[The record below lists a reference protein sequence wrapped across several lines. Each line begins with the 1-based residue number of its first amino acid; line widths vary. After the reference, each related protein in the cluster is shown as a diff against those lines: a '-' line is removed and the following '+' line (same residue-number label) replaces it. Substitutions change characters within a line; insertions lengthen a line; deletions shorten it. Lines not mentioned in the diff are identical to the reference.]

1 MSKSHPDA
9 RPTWFRLSED
19 SWALIAEEY
28 KNGATADELSAK
40 WKVAAR
46 TIYRRAG
53 LGGWTKK
60 AHGDAVAREHAA
72 AFEAQAEAARR
83 AALGGAGPLP
93 GALWLTGDED
103 ADAEALDAFDPAF
116 AAASGR
122 GASPPPP
129 PPPPPP
135 PLSTDPSDLKAA
147 TLARLAAAIH
157 SGRDQEA
164 LRLSTLADRLSRLG
178 ATDETADEAPAQA
191 PGGATGGWRP
201 DLLTAMGCTAHT
213 CVDPIDDPER
223 ARLLMTG
230 FVDWRPSRA
239 QIEHEVECMFRSIFL
254 IALVMLVK
262 PEAAPPLLLRRVFRF
277 RRDYLGEDN
286 PETLKRAE
294 LISENI
300 LRQFEGPYRAF
311 VQTERRPIRKLAC
324 RTWPPPRPPYPSRK
338 ALAKEATPL
347 PLAPAAPS
355 PQPNGGLSR

>member
-9 RPTWFRLSED
+9 RPTWFRLSEA
-19 SWALIAEEY
+19 SWAMIAEEY

-72 AFEAQAEAARR
+72 AFEAEADAARR
-83 AALGGAGPLP
+83 AALGGAGALP
-93 GALWLTGDED
+93 DELWLTGDED
-103 ADAEALDAFDPAF
+103 VDEEALRAFDPAF
-116 AAASGR
+116 AAVSGR
-122 GASPPPP
+122 APPP

-147 TLARLAAAIH
+147 TLARLAAAIQ

-164 LRLSTLADRLSRLG
+164 LRLATLADRLTRL
-178 ATDETADEAPAQA
+178 ASADAEGLGSF
-191 PGGATGGWRP
+191 PGGGP
-201 DLLTAMGCTAHT
+201 DGDEPYDA
-213 CVDPIDDPER
+213 ER

-239 QIEHEVECMFRSIFL
+239 QVEHETAYMFRSIYL
-254 IALVMLVK
+254 IALAMLMK
-262 PEAAPPLLLRRVFRF
+262 PDSVPGLFKRRVRRF
-277 RRDYLGEDN
+277 RRDYLGEDD
-286 PETLKRAE
+286 PEAMEAAE
-294 LISENI
+294 IITEAL
-300 LRQFEGPYRAF
+300 LRQQEVVAMDFTGPTPQPA
-311 VQTERRPIRKLAC
+311 RKLPA

-338 ALAKEATPL
+338 DLAKEATPL
-347 PLAPAAPS
+347 PPAEPAR
-355 PQPNGGLSR
+355 GAVRYGRRR